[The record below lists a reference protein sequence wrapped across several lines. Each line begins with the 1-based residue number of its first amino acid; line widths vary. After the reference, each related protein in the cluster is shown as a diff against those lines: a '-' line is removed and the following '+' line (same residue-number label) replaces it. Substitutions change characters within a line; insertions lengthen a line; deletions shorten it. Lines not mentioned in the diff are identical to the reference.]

1 MSTKKSVD
9 EKISNIPPF
18 GLRMLPDLKER
29 IARAAEESG
38 RSMNAEIVSRLEFTL
53 DSHVADEKEL
63 RSLVDQVEEYKRLLI
78 EKINNQKG
86 QTALF
91 KSACHHILSYGDDIP
106 PELTKFAEEMLSIYS
121 VEASDIA
128 ADVEKR

>member
-1 MSTKKSVD
+1 MARGDFPSTKQD
-9 EKISNIPPF
+9 QFN
-18 GLRMLPDLKER
+18 LRLPDGMRER
-29 IARAAEESG
+29 IAREAEKSG
-38 RSMNAEIVSRLEFTL
+38 RSMNTEIVSRLEFTL

-63 RSLVDQVEEYKRLLI
+63 RSLVDQVEEYKSLLI

-91 KSACHHILSYGDDIP
+91 KSVCHHILSYGDDIP